1 MSLGIIICVEYMGQ
15 CSKKKKKKKKEICK
29 GFLDIDM
36 QVLCRFLA
44 EGHTVHGQGK
54 LCAAQKSVAAVRLER

>member
-1 MSLGIIICVEYMGQ
+1 
-15 CSKKKKKKKKEICK
+15 
-29 GFLDIDM
+29 M

-54 LCAAQKSVAAVRLER
+54 LCAAQKSVAAVRLRGEWRSGISVGMGG

>member
-1 MSLGIIICVEYMGQ
+1 MFGIYGSV
-15 CSKKKKKKKKEICK
+15 KLVRKKKKKKEICK
-29 GFLDIDM
+29 GFLDVYM

-54 LCAAQKSVAAVRLER
+54 LCEAQKSVAAER